1 MMVDRSKD
9 NRRLAA
15 IVFTDVVGFT
25 KLTAKDQNR
34 ASDLLDTQR
43 NILKPLVESYPIF
56 DTLLEEKEFLKLKQ
70 KMGFN

>member
-1 MMVDRSKD
+1 MVDRSKD

>member
-1 MMVDRSKD
+1 MVDRSKD

-43 NILKPLVESYPIF
+43 NILKPLIESYPIF

>member
-43 NILKPLVESYPIF
+43 DILKPLVESY
-56 DTLLEEKEFLKLKQ
+56 DVQHQ
-70 KMGFN
+70 KN

>member
-1 MMVDRSKD
+1 MVDRSKD

-43 NILKPLVESYPIF
+43 DILKPLVESYPIF

>member
-43 NILKPLVESYPIF
+43 NILKPLIESYPIF

>member
-43 NILKPLVESYPIF
+43 DILKPLVESYPIF